1 MIVLLYFLGL
11 VWIFSYF
18 TEGITK
24 VRVLYATSI
33 IWGILFLYEVIDL
46 SSPLQIVLNVT
57 NSILWGYVAIKEH
70 EELRDYLKQWRS

>member
-1 MIVLLYFLGL
+1 MITLLYFFGL

-46 SSPLQIVLNVT
+46 SSSLQIILNVT
-57 NSILWGYVAIKEH
+57 NFILWGNVAIKEH
-70 EELRDYLKQWRS
+70 ENYETI

>member
-24 VRVLYATSI
+24 VRILYATSI

-46 SSPLQIVLNVT
+46 SSSLQILLNVT
-57 NSILWGYVAIKEH
+57 NFILWGYIAIKEH
-70 EELRDYLKQWRS
+70 QELRAYLK